1 MSDQEIIDRLQ
12 DGDTE
17 VLDEVYRHH
26 RDKVC
31 RYLERREIKTQ
42 NPEARELA
50 HDLFVES
57 LIALKENVASGR
69 LTEFR
74 ASVSTYLTTVCRYK
88 YYALRKEE
96 RRAYSLQENLVKAP
110 LTEANPEEETVTL
123 PAALRRMVRE
133 MDEKCRELITYFH
146 FDGIPMKEVVTLT
159 RETYSSPAVATV
171 VKQRCL
177 QKLKKQLQAYRAD
190 QLS

>member
-17 VLDEVYRHH
+17 VLDEVYRQH

-31 RYLERREIKTQ
+31 RYLVRREIKTQ
-42 NPEARELA
+42 NPEARDLA

-69 LTEFR
+69 LTVFR

-88 YYALRKEE
+88 YYALRKED
-96 RRAYSLQENLVKAP
+96 RRAVSLQENLIKAP
-110 LTEANPEEETVTL
+110 LTEAPDEDTVTL
-123 PAALRRMVRE
+123 PATLRRMVRE

-146 FDGIPMKEVVTLT
+146 FDGIPMKEVVNLT
-159 RETYSSPAVATV
+159 RESYSSPAVATV

-177 QKLKKQLQAYRAD
+177 QKLKKRLQAYRAD
-190 QLS
+190 QLN